1 MVNKEKLGIVGN
13 KKETV
18 QVSRLNLPLTKDD
31 FINSCWQDVVAEC
44 DSKDCLTYKS
54 KFWKKSEEKKQA
66 GKQKEQAVFELLTA
80 ITDIPINP
88 ELINEL
94 FTERLK
100 NLTEEQLDFLEEII
114 EEISDFELQARI
126 ADILWVLKPNYRM
139 AQLAISA
146 YLQSA
151 KTLEDPNHWTY
162 CFNRIE
168 RAARLALKINHKVND
183 VIAHIEAVLE
193 HYGGE
198 DPLWLSASLME
209 LLQEFKYEE
218 RIKLKY
224 VELAKKAATSAE
236 LANNW
241 RKARKL
247 WEIKAVWHRQ
257 EKNYKLKTLF
267 VI

>member
-1 MVNKEKLGIVGN
+1 MSSL
-13 KKETV
+13 
-18 QVSRLNLPLTKDD
+18 SLSLTKDD

-94 FTERLK
+94 FAERLK

-114 EEISDFELQARI
+114 EEISDAELQARI
-126 ADILWVLKPNYRM
+126 ADILWVLKRNYRM

-151 KTLEDPNHWTY
+151 KTLEDPNRWTY
-162 CFNRIE
+162 CLDRIE
-168 RAARLALKINHKVND
+168 RAARLALKINHKVDD
-183 VIAHIEAVLE
+183 VFAQMEAVLND
-193 HYGGE
+193 YQG
-198 DPLWLSASLME
+198 
-209 LLQEFKYEE
+209 
-218 RIKLKY
+218 
-224 VELAKKAATSAE
+224 
-236 LANNW
+236 
-241 RKARKL
+241 
-247 WEIKAVWHRQ
+247 
-257 EKNYKLKTLF
+257 KLKTLF